1 MPTQKECFIVKL
13 KNKVVKKPWS
23 ISTTVRNPDRIR
35 DFLRILSEMEGEEW
49 TRPNQKKFQV
59 RLIQYKVYGYGE
71 VQFLNTLSPEH
82 LQLMENPDP
91 LTYAQAEEI
100 LDAKNYVG
108 GGDMRGRQS
117 FNPIEKMGLAILDEN
132 NRVRMSS
139 FGRYF
144 LEEDFDLGNVFFK
157 SFLKWQLPNLF
168 SRDFRSTDGYAIKPF
183 IATLHLIKEVNRLW
197 QEAGNNPVG
206 ISKQEFAI
214 FVPTLIN
221 FIAILETARK
231 IIEFRNEK
239 ETAEDAQAFT
249 REYHRDYISGFLDS
263 RNTAVIN
270 KTVHNTIEYTDNI
283 IRYFRLTR
291 YLHIRGNGF
300 YVDLEPRRMIEID
313 SILATD
319 NASPKTFA
327 DSNEYAI
334 YLADIEQPVLPWE
347 TDAELRNIA
356 AALTTDVRSFVSDL
370 ETKGIVAPDFE
381 FRGTPTLNREDLKS
395 YAEDL
400 RSYRRKLQELEIHF
414 ESQNTDKIRE
424 YIEALRNIYQ
434 SPNKKSVE
442 LEKLATLAINA
453 LNDAIEIKPN
463 YPVGDDNDPTFTAP
477 AGKPD
482 IECFYQTFNSVCEV
496 TMLTDRSQ
504 WYNEGQPVM
513 RHVRDFEEAYPQ
525 KGVYCLFIAP
535 RLHQDTVETFW
546 IAVKHGY
553 RGKTQKI
560 IPLSI
565 TQIIRLLEILVET
578 KESGRRL
585 EHYKIS
591 ALYEE
596 ILAITNEVADSAEWT
611 ARIPVV
617 IDIWR
622 EEIFAQ

>member
-1 MPTQKECFIVKL
+1 M
-13 KNKVVKKPWS
+13 KKTWS
-23 ISTTVRNPDRIR
+23 ISTTVRNPERIR

-49 TRPNQKKFQV
+49 TRLNQKKFQV
-59 RLIQYKVYGYGE
+59 RLIQHKVYGYGE

-82 LQLMENPDP
+82 LQLMKNPDS
-91 LTYAQAEEI
+91 LTYEQAEEI

-132 NRVRMSS
+132 NTVRISS

-144 LEEDFDLGNVFFK
+144 LKEDFDLGNVFFR

-168 SRDFRSTDGYAIKPF
+168 SRDFRAADGYAIKPF

-197 QEAGNNPVG
+197 QDIGNNPVG
-206 ISKQEFAI
+206 ISKQEFTI

-221 FIAILETARK
+221 FGAITKTARK

-239 ETAEDAQAFT
+239 ETAEDAVTFVK
-249 REYHRDYISGFLDS
+249 EYHHNHISEFMNS
-263 RNTAVIN
+263 RNATTI
-270 KTVHNTIEYTDNI
+270 KRTVHNTIEYTDNI

-300 YVDLEPRRMIEID
+300 YIDLEPRRMIEID

-319 NASPKTFA
+319 NASPEVFA
-327 DSNEYAI
+327 DVTEYAA

-347 TDAELRNIA
+347 TDMELRNITTT
-356 AALTTDVRSFVSDL
+356 LTDDVRGLVSDL
-370 ETKGIVAPDFE
+370 KTKGVIIPNFK
-381 FRGTPTLNREDLKS
+381 FRNIPTLNREDLKA
-395 YAEDL
+395 YAESL

-424 YIEALRNIYQ
+424 YIGALRNIHR
-434 SPNKKSVE
+434 SSNKKSVE
-442 LEKLATLAINA
+442 LEKLATLSINA

-463 YPVGDDNDPTFTAP
+463 YPVGDDNEPTFTAP

-482 IECFYQTFNSVCEV
+482 IECFYQSFNSVCEV
-496 TMLTDRSQ
+496 TMLSDRSQ

-513 RHVRDFEEAYPQ
+513 RHIRDFKEGYPD
-525 KGVYCLFIAP
+525 KEVYCLFVAP
-535 RLHQDTVETFW
+535 RLHQDTIETFW
-546 IAVKHGY
+546 VSVKHGY
-553 RGKTQKI
+553 RGETQKI

-565 TQIIRLLEILVET
+565 TQMIRLLEILIEV
-578 KESGRRL
+578 KESGRKL
-585 EHYKIS
+585 EHGKLS

-596 ILAITNEVADSAEWT
+596 ILAITKEVDDSAEWI
-611 ARIPVV
+611 ARIPAA
-617 IDIWR
+617 IDAWR
-622 EEIFAQ
+622 EEILAR

>member
-1 MPTQKECFIVKL
+1 M
-13 KNKVVKKPWS
+13 KKPWS
-23 ISTTVRNPDRIR
+23 ISTTVRNPERIR

-59 RLIQYKVYGYGE
+59 HLIQHKVYGYGE

-91 LTYAQAEEI
+91 LTYEKAEEI

-117 FNPIEKMGLAILDEN
+117 FNPIEKMGLATLDEN
-132 NRVRMSS
+132 NRVRVSS
-139 FGRYF
+139 FGKYF
-144 LEEDFDLGNVFFK
+144 LEEDYDLGNVFFR

-168 SRDFRSTDGYAIKPF
+168 SRDFRATDGYAIKPF
-183 IATLHLIKEVNRLW
+183 IAILHLIKEVNRLW
-197 QEAGNNPVG
+197 QNAGNNPVG

-221 FIAILETARK
+221 FNAILDTARK

-239 ETAEDAQAFT
+239 DIAEDALAFV
-249 REYHRDYISGFLDS
+249 REYHHNHISDFLNS
-263 RNTAVIN
+263 RNTAIVE

-327 DSNEYAI
+327 DATEYAA

-347 TDAELRNIA
+347 TDVELRNITT
-356 AALTTDVRSFVSDL
+356 ALTSDVRGFISDL
-370 ETKGIVAPDFE
+370 EAKRVVIPDFQ
-381 FRGTPTLNREDLKS
+381 FKDIPTLNREDLKS

-400 RSYRRKLQELEIHF
+400 RAYRRKLQELEIHF
-414 ESQNTDKIRE
+414 ESQNIEKIKE
-424 YIEALRNIYQ
+424 YIEALRSIHQ
-434 SPNKKSVE
+434 SVNKKSIE
-442 LEKLATLAINA
+442 LERLTTLAINA

-463 YPVGDDNDPTFTAP
+463 YPVGDDNEPTFTAP

-482 IECFYQTFNSVCEV
+482 IECFYEAFNSVCEV

-513 RHVRDFEEAYPQ
+513 RHVRDFEETHPE
-525 KGVYCLFIAP
+525 KGVYCLFVAP
-535 RLHQDTVETFW
+535 RLHQDTIETFW
-546 IAVKHGY
+546 VAIKHGY
-553 RGKTQKI
+553 RGTNQKI
-560 IPLSI
+560 VPISI
-565 TQIIRLLEILVET
+565 TQLIKLLEVLVSL

-585 EHYKIS
+585 NHTELS
-591 ALYEE
+591 RLYEE
-596 ILAITNEVADSAEWT
+596 IIALTNNVTDSLEWIEQIPATINSWGERMLA
-611 ARIPVV
+611 R
-617 IDIWR
+617 
-622 EEIFAQ
+622 

>member
-1 MPTQKECFIVKL
+1 M
-13 KNKVVKKPWS
+13 KKPWS
-23 ISTTVRNPDRIR
+23 ISTTVRNPERIR

-49 TRPNQKKFQV
+49 TRPNQKKFQI
-59 RLIQYKVYGYGE
+59 RLIQHKVYGYGE
-71 VQFLNTLSPEH
+71 IQFLNTLSPEH

-91 LTYAQAEEI
+91 LTYEQAEEI
-100 LDAKNYVG
+100 SGEKNYVG

-117 FNPIEKMGLAILDEN
+117 FNPIEKMGLAVLDEN
-132 NRVRMSS
+132 NRVRISS

-144 LEEDFDLGNVFFK
+144 LEENYDLGNVFFR

-168 SRDFRSTDGYAIKPF
+168 SRDFRATDGYAIKPF

-221 FIAILETARK
+221 FNAIRDTARK

-239 ETAEDAQAFT
+239 EAAEDALVFV
-249 REYHRDYISGFLDS
+249 REYHHNYISEFLDS
-263 RNTAVIN
+263 RNTATIE

-300 YVDLEPRRMIEID
+300 YIDLEPRRMIEIE

-327 DSNEYAI
+327 DSNEYAA

-347 TDAELRNIA
+347 TDVELRNITT
-356 AALTTDVRSFVSDL
+356 ALTSDVRGFVSDL
-370 ETKGIVAPDFE
+370 ETKGVIIPDFA
-381 FRGTPTLNREDLKS
+381 FKDIPTLNREDLKS
-395 YAEDL
+395 YAENL

-414 ESQNTDKIRE
+414 ESKNTDKIRE
-424 YIEALRNIYQ
+424 YIEALRNIHQ
-434 SPNKKSVE
+434 SSNKKSVE

-463 YPVGDDNDPTFTAP
+463 YPVGDDNEPTFTAP

-513 RHVRDFEEAYPQ
+513 RHVRDFEETYPE
-525 KGVYCLFIAP
+525 KGVYCLFVAP

-546 IAVKHGY
+546 VAVKHGY
-553 RGKTQKI
+553 RGETQKI

-565 TQIIRLLEILVET
+565 TQMIRLLEILVEI

-585 EHYKIS
+585 EHDKIS

-596 ILAITNEVADSAEWT
+596 ILAITNEVDDSAEWI
-611 ARIPVV
+611 ARIPSA
-617 IDIWR
+617 IDAWR
-622 EEIFAQ
+622 EEIFAR